1 MHLVHPML
9 FVLAVPVTIASVGSL
24 GFLLAVA
31 FVRYR
36 SAWALGN
43 ALEYP
48 VWLICGFLVPLTLLP
63 GWVTPISW
71 SLAPTFGVRAIRE
84 AALGGA
90 PAGDLLACAALGLAY
105 FTLGVLLSDRVL
117 RAARKSRVRES
128 AVSSNIVFGLLLV
141 LCGVNVPL
149 HELPGWMEVIGRG
162 LPLTHGI
169 QAARELTDGAG
180 LSDVVGLVGTEALI
194 GLVWGVLG
202 CTMLRLLGFEARRR
216 ATLETA

>member
-1 MHLVHPML
+1 ML

-117 RAARKSRVRES
+117 RAARKS
-128 AVSSNIVFGLLLV
+128 
-141 LCGVNVPL
+141 
-149 HELPGWMEVIGRG
+149 
-162 LPLTHGI
+162 
-169 QAARELTDGAG
+169 AALQ
-180 LSDVVGLVGTEALI
+180 LS
-194 GLVWGVLG
+194 
-202 CTMLRLLGFEARRR
+202 
-216 ATLETA
+216 